1 MSVITFSVTS
11 EPMNTAFVSAGPG
24 PTYPAPNPPTPPV
37 VSLEDQ
43 LTSGELGAQVQGAQQ
58 NYIIWKDA
66 GKETTRSR
74 WPMNSATAVADG
86 IAEIQTAMAAG
97 TDIVLDADGNVVP

>member
-1 MSVITFSVTS
+1 MAVITFSVTL
-11 EPMNTAFVSAGPG
+11 EPMNTALTLAQPG

-43 LTSGELGAQVQGAQQ
+43 LTAGTLGAQVQGSNQ

-66 GKETTRSR
+66 GKESTRSR

-86 IAEIQTAMAAG
+86 IVAIETAMAAG
-97 TDIVLDADGNVVP
+97 TNITLDPDGVAS